1 MRSFVA
7 LYLKEMENYFVT
19 PIGYAIL
26 CSFWLASGFFFSFNT
41 LFVSAIDM
49 VNAFHNMSILL
60 MLLVPLMT
68 MRSFPEEYRQGT
80 YELLV
85 SLGVGSHVMVLSKF
99 SALLTL
105 LILMLFGSV
114 ASVAVLVAFS
124 DPDIG
129 PIVGGYFG
137 ITTLGAV
144 FIAIGLLISVFSSNQ
159 IVAAVV
165 TWIVLL
171 AFWFLDY
178 SMALTNSKF
187 LSEIIMHLSLSIA
200 YLDLIRGV
208 IDLGVM
214 TYFFS
219 LIGFCVFAASTVLE
233 LRK

>member
-114 ASVAVLVAFS
+114 ASVAVLVAS
-124 DPDIG
+124 MAGNLDRVVS
-129 PIVGGYFG
+129 VGSLTVLPSLSSPSSEVSVALF
-137 ITTLGAV
+137 V
-144 FIAIGLLISVFSSNQ
+144 FPGLL
-159 IVAAVV
+159 AAP
-165 TWIVLL
+165 
-171 AFWFLDY
+171 
-178 SMALTNSKF
+178 
-187 LSEIIMHLSLSIA
+187 
-200 YLDLIRGV
+200 
-208 IDLGVM
+208 
-214 TYFFS
+214 
-219 LIGFCVFAASTVLE
+219 
-233 LRK
+233 